1 MGIAGSGA
9 CQFVGQQSGVG
20 GAGCVTAASDSAFA
34 CYSRLLA
41 VDSKELFREFAKRGK
56 FD

>member
-20 GAGCVTAASDSAFA
+20 WTRTAASAADSAYA
-34 CYSRLLA
+34 CSSRLLA
-41 VDSKELFREFAKRGK
+41 ADPKELFREFAKRGK

>member
-20 GAGCVTAASDSAFA
+20 GAGCVTAASDSAYA
-34 CYSRLLA
+34 CSSRLLA